1 MHSKYAD
8 HSNVSHNI
16 SSIIQHG
23 VGVLGSFSLGWGV
36 ITCRQSRTAGKI
48 HHEKVIVRQFAWA
61 NNRLLAGDNLALHT
75 TNTDN
80 GLEMKQKVEQKIS
93 HRMAKVH
100 DFLEMWQGSKN
111 LRATQMESRAQ
122 NKQMTATGYISDT
135 EEIIKASWW
144 NIQHDAV
151 AEFKLSERSR
161 VPPALSGMD
170 LHGGRTQ
177 VLTVPRI

>member
-1 MHSKYAD
+1 
-8 HSNVSHNI
+8 
-16 SSIIQHG
+16 
-23 VGVLGSFSLGWGV
+23 
-36 ITCRQSRTAGKI
+36 
-48 HHEKVIVRQFAWA
+48 
-61 NNRLLAGDNLALHT
+61 
-75 TNTDN
+75 
-80 GLEMKQKVEQKIS
+80 MKQKVEQKIS

-111 LRATQMESRAQ
+111 LRATQMESRTQ

-144 NIQHDAV
+144 NFQHDAV